1 MVRVLLLI
9 LRRRRDSNSWYRYRY
24 TRFPG
29 EPIRPLWHLSVL
41 HTDYKFTGFFVVS
54 KTSCKKNSFGKIS
67 AKENLAHSLKNGDV
81 RRKILSY
88 MPHQYSRTMKR
99 RSFLSSLGAAVAG
112 ASILSSPQSALS
124 ATPTTNKRL
133 FPPALPPALK
143 PGMKIGIPAPASG
156 VAKED
161 FDKKVKSFTKS
172 LEELGLV
179 PVIAKSVLSSGS
191 YLAAPDEVRAAEFME
206 FVKNKDIGGIICM
219 RGGYGVMRIL
229 PMLDFEAIQQ
239 NPKLICGF
247 SDITALANAVYQR
260 CNLVAFHGPMAAAE
274 LDDFTRQ
281 WFLPLVYPESTG
293 KPSFEPIIYSN
304 ATKIVS
310 YTGGKAQGRIVGGN
324 LTIVTGLMGTPYD
337 INTDGAILFLED
349 VGEQAYKV
357 DRMLTQMWL
366 AGKLQECAA
375 VVLGQ
380 FSEAKDSSY
389 MTTMEEVLR
398 SRLAPLKIPV
408 IANFPL
414 GHVKEKFTMPIG
426 VLAEVDADAKKFTIL
441 EPSVKW

>member
-1 MVRVLLLI
+1 MVRRSSRPTAEECANAAVARVGRMQFLPFF
-9 LRRRRDSNSWYRYRY
+9 Y
-24 TRFPG
+24 TFPH
-29 EPIRPLWHLSVL
+29 E
-41 HTDYKFTGFFVVS
+41 T
-54 KTSCKKNSFGKIS
+54 
-67 AKENLAHSLKNGDV
+67 AHSFLA
-81 RRKILSY
+81 
-88 MPHQYSRTMKR
+88 MKR
-99 RSFLSSLGAAVAG
+99 RTFLSLFGAGTAASVA
-112 ASILSSPQSALS
+112 LHSSPNVFAESLQSHS
-124 ATPTTNKRL
+124 GTKRL
-133 FPPALPPALK
+133 FPPTLPPALK

-161 FDKKVKSFTKS
+161 FEKKVKRFIKS

-179 PVIAKSVLSSGS
+179 PVIAKSVLAGGS
-191 YLAAPDEVRAAEFME
+191 YLAAPDDVRAAEFMD
-206 FVKNKDIGGIICM
+206 FVKNKDIGGIICI

-229 PMLDFEAIQQ
+229 PLLDFEVIQQ

-247 SDITALANAVYQR
+247 SDITALVNAVYQR
-260 CNLVAFHGPMAAAE
+260 CNLVAFHGPVAAAE

-281 WFLPLVYPESTG
+281 WFLPLVFPESTG
-293 KPSFEPIIYSN
+293 KPRFEPLAYSDP
-304 ATKIVS
+304 TKI
-310 YTGGKAQGRIVGGN
+310 TTLAPGKARGRIVGGN
-324 LTIVTGLMGTPYD
+324 LTLVTALMGTPYD
-337 INTDGAILFLED
+337 ITTEGAVLFLED
-349 VGEQAYKV
+349 VGEKAYKV

-380 FSEAKDSSY
+380 FTEAEDSSY
-389 MTTMEEVLR
+389 ATTMEEVLR

-426 VLAEVDADAKKFTIL
+426 VLAEVDADAKKITIL

>member
-1 MVRVLLLI
+1 
-9 LRRRRDSNSWYRYRY
+9 
-24 TRFPG
+24 
-29 EPIRPLWHLSVL
+29 
-41 HTDYKFTGFFVVS
+41 
-54 KTSCKKNSFGKIS
+54 
-67 AKENLAHSLKNGDV
+67 
-81 RRKILSY
+81 
-88 MPHQYSRTMKR
+88 MKR
-99 RSFLSSLGAAVAG
+99 RSFLGSLGAAVASVG
-112 ASILSSPQSALS
+112 AGIGAVSASMLASPASALAS
-124 ATPTTNKRL
+124 VPASNKRL
-133 FPPALPPALK
+133 FPPTLPPALK

-156 VAKED
+156 VGKDE

-179 PVIAKSVLSSGS
+179 PVIAKSVMAGGS

-206 FVKNKDIGGIICM
+206 FIKNKDIGGIICI

-229 PMLDFEAIQQ
+229 PMLDFEVIQQ

-247 SDITALANAVYQR
+247 SDITALANVVYQR
-260 CNLVAFHGPMAAAE
+260 CNIASFHGPMAAAE
-274 LDDFTRQ
+274 LDEFTRQ

-293 KPSFEPIIYSN
+293 KPRFEPVVYSDPV
-304 ATKIVS
+304 KITT
-310 YTGGKAQGRIVGGN
+310 YAGGKAQGRIVGGN
-324 LTIVTGLMGTPYD
+324 LTLVTGLMGTPYE
-337 INTDGAILFLED
+337 INTAGAILFLED
-349 VGEQAYKV
+349 VGEKAYKV

-375 VVLGQ
+375 IVLGR
-380 FSEAKDSSY
+380 FTEAEDNSY
-389 MTTMEEVLR
+389 VTTMEEVLR

-441 EPSVKW
+441 EPSVQW